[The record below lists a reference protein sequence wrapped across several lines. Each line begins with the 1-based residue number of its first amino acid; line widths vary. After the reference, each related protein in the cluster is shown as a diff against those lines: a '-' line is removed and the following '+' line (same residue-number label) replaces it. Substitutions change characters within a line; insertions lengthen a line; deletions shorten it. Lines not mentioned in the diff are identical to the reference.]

1 MLTAIGHYSQQAW
14 VNLRVAKLRTFLAI
28 LGLLVG
34 TASIVAL
41 ISCSLLA
48 TEKALAQFKAFGTN
62 LIALTVLQPDTES
75 HHGTDTIPLSV
86 WTTLPTRVEHLQD
99 IAPYSVAHLRVSSR
113 GHLLDATIIGVDQ
126 SLLSILHIKIKT
138 GRFISSLE
146 TFERVCV
153 IGHGLAQAIQEFSME
168 VPLNKQLKIE
178 DTLYTIVGVTNA
190 WKGNGIFYED
200 IDHAVMIPIKGMP
213 AVNKE
218 TKINNAVMRLDSEN
232 NVDAAI
238 EQVSQLLHI
247 QMPNISIFARS
258 AKQIIAGVESQGK
271 IFTLLLA
278 VIGSISLLVGGIGV
292 MNVMLISVSERKK
305 EIGIRKALGARKNA
319 IRALFLTES
328 IILSILGGVF
338 GVVIGVC
345 FTLVMAYCSHW
356 PFMIYGNPIV
366 IGLSVSVGTGV
377 FFGFYPAH
385 RAAQLEPMA
394 SLRSE

>member
-1 MLTAIGHYSQQAW
+1 MMTAMGYYSQQAW
-14 VNLRVAKLRTFLAI
+14 VNLKVAKLRTFLAI

-62 LIALTVLQPDTES
+62 LIALTVLQPEAGS
-75 HHGTDTIPLSV
+75 HHGTDDIAWSV
-86 WTTLPTRVEHLQD
+86 WKTLPSRVEHVQD

-113 GHLLDATIIGVDQ
+113 GHLLDTTIIGADQ
-126 SLLSILHIKIKT
+126 SLPSILHIKIKT
-138 GRFISSLE
+138 GRFVSSLE
-146 TFERVCV
+146 TYERVCV
-153 IGHGLAQAIQEFSME
+153 IGHGLAQAIQEFSMDD
-168 VPLNKQLKIE
+168 PLDKQLKIE
-178 DTLYTIVGVTNA
+178 DTLYTIVGVTTA
-190 WKGNGIFYED
+190 WQGNGIFYED
-200 IDHAVMIPIKGMP
+200 IDHAVMIPIRGMP
-213 AVNKE
+213 ALNKE
-218 TKINNAVMRLDSEN
+218 SNINNAVLRLDSEN
-232 NVDAAI
+232 NVDDTI
-238 EQVSQLLHI
+238 EQVSQLFHI
-247 QMPNISIFARS
+247 QKPNVSIFARS

-305 EIGIRKALGARKNA
+305 EIGIRKALGARKTA

-356 PFMIYGNPIV
+356 PFMIYSAPIA
-366 IGLSVSVGTGV
+366 IGFSVSLGTGI